1 MSSPVK
7 SKCSTRAVRSP
18 ISLGKEPASPL
29 DWRTISFTFDPMVL
43 QGEGASAPEFVS
55 DIVPRDG
62 DAAAAAAAFLGAAA
76 IFLTVAWSRRVFAG
90 SWETAAATES
100 PEGGKVGGEKG
111 RRRSRKTLPRARL
124 DDGWLGRVED
134 RLPTR
139 ELDGGMAVRAWRA
152 VTQVCVVERASEAI
166 KWRNGHGPAI

>member
-1 MSSPVK
+1 
-7 SKCSTRAVRSP
+7 
-18 ISLGKEPASPL
+18 
-29 DWRTISFTFDPMVL
+29 
-43 QGEGASAPEFVS
+43 VS

-76 IFLTVAWSRRVFAG
+76 ILLTVAWSRRVFAG

-100 PEGGKVGGEKG
+100 PEGGKVGGKKG

-139 ELDGGMAVRAWRA
+139 ELVGGMAVRAWRA
-152 VTQVCVVERASEAI
+152 LN
-166 KWRNGHGPAI
+166 K